1 MYHFKAPVLYTRLGK
16 GKRCAEKRGDGLY
29 SPLPTKYSATQDANE
44 QESEGQTSN
53 KKVRRI
59 GEDVNRLC
67 PNVYKL
73 LDCINTD
80 ELTEEFFVLSAYA
93 YQLKSLGSI
102 IGQFSAEVGGQ
113 FVSENFEKLI

>member
-1 MYHFKAPVLYTRLGK
+1 MYHFKAPVLYKRLGK

-29 SPLPTKYSATQDANE
+29 YPLPTKYSATKDANE

-53 KKVRRI
+53 KKFSCI
-59 GEDVNRLC
+59 GEDVDRLC

-80 ELTEEFFVLSAYA
+80 ELTEFFVLSAYA
-93 YQLKSLGSI
+93 HQLKSLGSI